1 MPGEFQE
8 IVDRLISQAKTEA
21 IRVTLH
27 ANQEMI
33 KDDVSIDDV
42 IHALESPHVIEHY
55 PEHQRGACCL
65 VYGRSMNDE
74 ALHIVCTTT
83 LDVAI
88 VITVYKPALP
98 KWKSPFQ
105 RS

>member
-1 MPGEFQE
+1 MSGKFQE
-8 IVDRLISQAKTEA
+8 IVDRLTSQAKSEA

-42 IHALESPHVIEHY
+42 IHALKSAHVIEHY

-65 VYGRSMNDE
+65 VYGRSINDE
-74 ALHIVCTTT
+74 PLHIVCTTT

-88 VITVYKPALP
+88 VITVYKPSPP
-98 KWKSPFQ
+98 KWRTPFQ